1 MFPETDPQP
10 MTAES
15 ARPQR
20 SGDAPSDA
28 PRGLA
33 EAVLRQQVAHLH
45 RVAGRDLWLGGLA
58 ALILS
63 AWLWPVAPSTGLA
76 VWLLL
81 HAIATLLRALD
92 RAAFQRDAESRPPR
106 VWRRRLAI
114 GATLSGAIWGGVWT
128 LIPAAAP
135 ATLLLFVA
143 IVIAGVVAASASG
156 LAVLFPAF
164 RNHALA
170 SLLPAAGFLALH
182 GGATE
187 LSVAMLLVLQL
198 TVSLFHA
205 RRLHRATAT
214 GLEAHFRDEHRL
226 VFLLGA
232 NRRLRM
238 LAADLEQ
245 GLQARAR
252 ELEAELAE
260 RRRVEA
266 VLRGNEGMF
275 QLITDNVSDM
285 IAVWDRHG
293 EQLYGSRSLTRAL
306 GRSQPG
312 DTQPGLAHVHAVDMM
327 RLRDTLRR
335 TLESATGQRLELRV
349 RQDHGQTRII
359 DCSIEPVRDS
369 GSEPDKVVIVAR
381 DVTQRR
387 MEEKLV
393 RDARERLALA
403 IEATGQSL
411 FDVDCRRR
419 RVYLDR
425 GWCAIIGDEPGE
437 TTTSLEDLLELV
449 PEEDRELLRVRY
461 LAALKG
467 EIPEY
472 VAEHRIRA
480 ADGRHRWILS
490 RAKVVERDGDGF
502 AVRLIGTNVDVTR
515 QREAQRAL
523 RLAGSALD
531 GMAEGLAILDAS
543 WRVESVN
550 PAFTRITGWTAEE
563 VVGHASDLWL
573 RRMSDDETAVAIVT
587 AVQQAGH
594 WQGRVV
600 ELRKD
605 GSPYPARLSISAM
618 ADEAGGGGH
627 FVMLFSDA
635 TREEADEARVLFLA
649 HHDTLTGLANRALFF
664 SRAEELIRRARRHG
678 RRLAILFIDLDHF
691 KHINDQ
697 AGHHAGDQ
705 VLAEVASR
713 LQAGLRDLDLVARL
727 GGDEFAVLLDEI
739 GEPADVATVADK
751 LLQSIGAPLV
761 IGDQPWRL
769 GASIGISRF
778 PEDGGTAEVL
788 VQHADTAMY
797 CAKESGRNRYH
808 FFSPH
813 LTAQVARRLSTASG
827 LRHAVGRGEL
837 DVFYQPSVDP
847 RSGQIVGTEA
857 LVRWNHPVRGTLL
870 PSQFIDVAEESGII
884 DEIGRWVLTRACEQL
899 AAWQR
904 GGHAHLTM
912 KVNLSP
918 LQFRQPDLLRQVQ
931 SSMEMAGITPG
942 TLEVEITE
950 SVAMGDPERS
960 ERVLAEMRDLGIRIA
975 LDDFGTG
982 HSSLAQLSRFPIQCL
997 KIDRSLVAG
1006 LPHDHKNVVIT
1017 STVAN
1022 LCRNLGLELVGEGV
1036 ESDAQA
1042 SFLAEQGCQQMQGFL
1057 FSAALDSRAMTA
1069 MIGRGRHPEWA
1080 LGAHSVPLH

>member
-1 MFPETDPQP
+1 

-15 ARPQR
+15 ARPKG

-33 EAVLRQQVAHLH
+33 EAVLRQRVALLH
-45 RVAGRDLWLGGLA
+45 RVAGRDLWLGGTA
-58 ALILS
+58 ALIVA
-63 AWLWPVAPSTGLA
+63 AWLWPVVPADWLA
-76 VWLLL
+76 AWLGL
-81 HAIATLLRALD
+81 HAAATLLHVRD
-92 RAAFQRDAESRPPR
+92 RAAFQRDAESRPPGA
-106 VWRRRLAI
+106 WQLRLSI
-114 GATLSGAIWGGVWT
+114 GAAISGAIWGGVWA
-128 LIPAAAP
+128 LIPDTAP
-135 ATLLLFVA
+135 ATLSLFVA
-143 IVIAGVVAASASG
+143 VGVAGVVTASANG
-156 LAVLFPAF
+156 LAVLFPVF

-170 SLLPAAGFLALH
+170 SLLPAAGFLALR
-182 GGATE
+182 G
-187 LSVAMLLVLQL
+187 SVAEVSVALLLVLQL
-198 TVSLFHA
+198 AATLFHA
-205 RRLHRATAT
+205 RRLHRATGAE
-214 GLEAHFRDEHRL
+214 LEARFRDEHRL
-226 VFLLGA
+226 IFLLGA
-232 NRRLRM
+232 NRRLRA

-245 GLQARAR
+245 GLQTRAR

-266 VLRGNEGMF
+266 TLRGNEAMF
-275 QLITDNVSDM
+275 RLITENVSDM

-327 RLRDTLRR
+327 RLRDSLRR
-335 TLESATGQRLELRV
+335 ALDSATGQRIELRV
-349 RQDHGQTRII
+349 RQDHGQTRVI
-359 DCSIEPVRDS
+359 DCSIEPVRDP
-369 GSEPDKVVIVAR
+369 GAEPDKVVIVAR

-393 RDARERLALA
+393 RDAGERLALA

-425 GWCAIIGDEPGE
+425 GWCAIIGREPGE
-437 TTTSLEDLLELV
+437 TTTSLEELLDLV
-449 PEEDRELLRVRY
+449 PEEERAPLRTRY

-467 EIPEY
+467 EIVEY
-472 VAEHRIRA
+472 VAEHRVRA

-502 AVRLIGTNVDVTR
+502 AVRLIGTNVDITR

-550 PAFTRITGWTAEE
+550 PAFTRITGWSAEE
-563 VVGHASDLWL
+563 GVGRASDLWL
-573 RRMSDDETAVAIVT
+573 RRMSEEEAAVAIVT
-587 AVQQAGH
+587 AAQQTGH
-594 WQGRVV
+594 WHGRVM
-600 ELRKD
+600 EHRKD
-605 GSPYPARLSISAM
+605 GSPYPARLSISAI
-618 ADEAGGGGH
+618 ADETGGGAH
-627 FVMLFSDA
+627 FVLLFSDA
-635 TREEADEARVLFLA
+635 TREEADEARVRFLA
-649 HHDTLTGLANRALFF
+649 HHDTLTGLANRVLFF
-664 SRAEELIRRARRHG
+664 GRAEELIRRALRHG

-705 VLAEVASR
+705 VLAQVADR
-713 LQAGLRDLDLVARL
+713 LRAGLRDLDLVARL

-739 GEPADVATVADK
+739 AEPADVATVADK
-751 LLQSIGAPLV
+751 LLQSISAPLLV
-761 IGDQPWRL
+761 GDQEWRL

-797 CAKESGRNRYH
+797 CAKEAGRNRYH

-847 RSGQIVGTEA
+847 RSGQILGTEA

-870 PSQFIDVAEESGII
+870 PSQFIDVAEESGMI

-904 GGHAHLTM
+904 NGHVHLTM

-918 LQFRQPDLLRQVQ
+918 LQFRQPDLLRQVK
-931 SSMEMAGITPG
+931 SSMETAGITPG

-1036 ESDAQA
+1036 ESGAQA

-1057 FSAALDSRAMTA
+1057 FSPPLEAGAMTA
-1069 MIGRGRHPEWA
+1069 MISRGQRPEWA
-1080 LGAHSVPLH
+1080 LGPPPAQLH

>member
-1 MFPETDPQP
+1 

-15 ARPQR
+15 ARPTG
-20 SGDAPSDA
+20 SGDAHPDA
-28 PRGLA
+28 QRGLA
-33 EAVLRQQVAHLH
+33 EAILRQQVLLLH
-45 RVAGRDLWLGGLA
+45 RVAGRDLWVGGLA
-58 ALILS
+58 ALIVA
-63 AWLWPVAPSTGLA
+63 AWIGPVLPIASLA
-76 VWLLL
+76 GWIGL
-81 HAIATLLRALD
+81 HAAVTLVRAWD
-92 RAAFQRDAESRPPR
+92 GAAFQRDSDSRPPGA
-106 VWRRRLAI
+106 WQRRLAL
-114 GATLSGAIWGGVWT
+114 GAAASGAVWGGVWA

-135 ATLLLFVA
+135 ATLWLFVA
-143 IVIAGVVAASASG
+143 VVVAGLVTASAHGS
-156 LAVLFPAF
+156 AVLFPVL
-164 RNHALA
+164 RNHAVA
-170 SLLPAAGFLALH
+170 AMLPAACFLALR
-182 GGATE
+182 GNAAE
-187 LSVAMLLVLQL
+187 LAVALLLILQL
-198 TVSLFHA
+198 AAALLHA
-205 RRLHRATAT
+205 RRLHRATAAE
-214 GLEAHFRDEHRL
+214 LEARFRDEHRL

-232 NRRLRM
+232 NRRLRR
-238 LAADLEQ
+238 LATDLEQ
-245 GLQARAR
+245 GLQTRTR

-266 VLRGNEGMF
+266 TLRGKEAMF
-275 QLITDNVSDM
+275 KLITDNASDM

-306 GRSQPG
+306 GRSRPG
-312 DTQPGLAHVHAVDMM
+312 DTQPGFAHVHAVDMM

-335 TLESATGQRLELRV
+335 TLESASGQRLELRV
-349 RQDHGQTRII
+349 RHDHGQTRII
-359 DCSIEPVRDS
+359 DCSIEPVRDA
-369 GSEPDKVVIVAR
+369 GADPDKVVIVAR

-387 MEEKLV
+387 MEEKQV

-419 RVYLDR
+419 LVYLDR
-425 GWCAIIGDEPGE
+425 GWGAILGREPGD
-437 TTTSLEDLLELV
+437 TTTSLEELLHLV
-449 PEEDRELLRVRY
+449 PQEERDQLRLRY

-472 VAEHRIRA
+472 LAEHRIQA

-523 RLAGSALD
+523 RLAGGALD
-531 GMAEGLAILDAS
+531 GMTEGLVILDS
-543 WRVESVN
+543 SLRVESVN

-563 VVGHASDLWL
+563 VVGRASDIW
-573 RRMSDDETAVAIVT
+573 RRRVSGDETAVAIVT
-587 AVQQAGH
+587 AVQQARH

-600 ELRKD
+600 EHRKD

-618 ADEAGGGGH
+618 ADEAGGEGH

-635 TREEADEARVLFLA
+635 TREEADEAQVRFLA

-691 KHINDQ
+691 KHINDR
-697 AGHHAGDQ
+697 AGHHAGDHVLTQ
-705 VLAEVASR
+705 VAER

-739 GEPADVATVADK
+739 AEPADVATVADK
-751 LLQSIGAPLV
+751 LLQSISAPLV

-769 GASIGISRF
+769 GASMGISRF

-847 RSGQIVGTEA
+847 RSGQILGTEA

-904 GGHAHLTM
+904 DGHAHLTV

-918 LQFRQPDLLRQVQ
+918 LQFRQPDLLHQVR
-931 SSMEMAGITPG
+931 SSMETAGITPG

-960 ERVLAEMRDLGIRIA
+960 ERVLAGMRDLGIRIA

-1006 LPHDHKNVVIT
+1006 LPHDHKTVVIT

-1022 LCRNLGLELVGEGV
+1022 LCRSLGLELVGEGV

-1057 FSAALDSRAMTA
+1057 FSPALDARAMTA
-1069 MIGRGRHPEWA
+1069 IIGRGQHPEWA
-1080 LGAHSVPLH
+1080 LGGHSARLH

>member
-1 MFPETDPQP
+1 M
-10 MTAES
+10 
-15 ARPQR
+15 
-20 SGDAPSDA
+20 
-28 PRGLA
+28 
-33 EAVLRQQVAHLH
+33 
-45 RVAGRDLWLGGLA
+45 
-58 ALILS
+58 
-63 AWLWPVAPSTGLA
+63 AW
-76 VWLLL
+76 
-81 HAIATLLRALD
+81 
-92 RAAFQRDAESRPPR
+92 Q
-106 VWRRRLAI
+106 RRLSI
-114 GATLSGAIWGGVWT
+114 GAAVSGAIWGGVWT
-128 LIPAAAP
+128 LVPASAPAA
-135 ATLLLFVA
+135 LSLFVA
-143 IVIAGVVAASASG
+143 LVVAGVVSASASG
-156 LAVLFPAF
+156 LRALFPAF

-170 SLLPAAGFLALH
+170 SLLPAAGFLALR
-182 GGATE
+182 GGAVE
-187 LSVAMLLVLQL
+187 LSVALLLMLQL
-198 TVSLFHA
+198 VATLFHA
-205 RRLHRATAT
+205 RRLHQAT
-214 GLEAHFRDEHRL
+214 GAELEARCQDEHRL
-226 VFLLGA
+226 VFLLGT
-232 NRRLRM
+232 NRRLRA
-238 LAADLEQ
+238 LATDLEQ

-266 VLRGNEGMF
+266 TLRGNEAMF
-275 QLITDNVSDM
+275 RLITDNVADM

-335 TLESATGQRLELRV
+335 ALESASGQRIELRV
-349 RQDHGQTRII
+349 RHDHGQTRII

-369 GSEPDKVVIVAR
+369 GTEPDKVVIVAR

-425 GWCAIIGDEPGE
+425 GWGAIIGRDPDE
-437 TTTSLEDLLELV
+437 TTTSLEELLALV
-449 PEEDRELLRVRY
+449 PEDEREPLRVRY

-472 VAEHRIRA
+472 VAEHRILA
-480 ADGRHRWILS
+480 NNGRHRWILS

-523 RLAGSALD
+523 RLAGSALE

-550 PAFTRITGWTAEE
+550 PAFSRITGWNAEE

-573 RRMSDDETAVAIVT
+573 RRMADDEAAVAIVT
-587 AVQQAGH
+587 SVQRAGH

-600 ELRKD
+600 EHRKD
-605 GSPYPARLSISAM
+605 GSPYPARLSISVI
-618 ADEAGGGGH
+618 ADENGGGAH
-627 FVMLFSDA
+627 FVVLFSDA
-635 TREEADEARVLFLA
+635 TREEADEARVRFLA
-649 HHDTLTGLANRALFF
+649 HHDTLTGLANRAQFF
-664 SRAEELIRRARRHG
+664 IRAEELIRRARRHG
-678 RRLAILFIDLDHF
+678 RRLAILFVDLDHF

-697 AGHHAGDQ
+697 AGHHAGDLVLSQ
-705 VLAEVASR
+705 VADR
-713 LQAGLRDLDLVARL
+713 LRAGLRDLDLVARL

-739 GEPADVATVADK
+739 VEPADVATVAAK
-751 LLQSIGAPLV
+751 LLQSISAPLTV
-761 IGDQPWRL
+761 GDREWRL

-797 CAKESGRNRYH
+797 CAKEAGRSRFH

-847 RSGQIVGTEA
+847 RSGQILGTEA
-857 LVRWNHPVRGTLL
+857 LVRWNHPIRGTLL

-899 AAWQR
+899 ASWQR
-904 GGHAHLTM
+904 DGHAHLTM

-931 SSMEMAGITPG
+931 SSMETTGITPG

-950 SVAMGDPERS
+950 SVAMGDPDRS

-1017 STVAN
+1017 STVAT

-1042 SFLAEQGCQQMQGFL
+1042 SFLAEQGCLQMQGFL
-1057 FSAALDSRAMTA
+1057 FSPALDAPAMTA
-1069 MIGRGRHPEWA
+1069 LIGRGQHPEWA
-1080 LGAHSVPLH
+1080 LGAHPARLH